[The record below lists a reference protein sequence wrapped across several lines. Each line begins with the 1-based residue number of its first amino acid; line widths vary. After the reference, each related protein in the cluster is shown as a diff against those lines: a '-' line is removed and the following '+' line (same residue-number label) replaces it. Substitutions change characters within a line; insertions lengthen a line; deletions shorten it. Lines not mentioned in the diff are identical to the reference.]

1 MYYEVFSFNFLGI
14 LTILNLVWVL
24 RILWPI
30 YFSVVLSPTLSSFL
44 SYRTGHYLSKPWRG
58 HLCRSLELF
67 LCSPFSLVCFSTNS
81 GCLGLP
87 EYHSLSPQPS
97 EISRLI
103 EIHTMLHPRNCFK
116 GVRWGI
122 YRIHLIFLSHF
133 LKNPTPALTVV
144 QYLKIFVLLIHFI
157 KFSGYIRQE
166 D

>member
-1 MYYEVFSFNFLGI
+1 M
-14 LTILNLVWVL
+14 
-24 RILWPI
+24 
-30 YFSVVLSPTLSSFL
+30 VLSPTLSSFL
-44 SYRTGHYLSKPWRG
+44 SYRTGHYLS
-58 HLCRSLELF
+58 SLEGDASADLWSSVF

-87 EYHSLSPQPS
+87 ECHSLSPQPS